1 MDLDQQIK
9 VLIENAPQDGTTPQ
23 VVEAI
28 APALKTLAEQ
38 LEREEY
44 FILQSLDQSWVLTT
58 LVNIDQPKVKKR
70 VIYAFPTLEDALST
84 ADPALGDQILAV
96 PLPVTHILFQM
107 VALET
112 LDSIVFLDT
121 PGNFDAG
128 TEVKRSEVQE
138 LVQVYL
144 KRYQEMRRYKG
155 RNVPPNFA

>member
-1 MDLDQQIK
+1 MDLDQQIQI
-9 VLIENAPQDGTTPQ
+9 LIKNAPQDGTTPQ

-38 LEREEY
+38 LERQDY
-44 FILQSLDQSWVLTT
+44 YILQSLDQSWVVTT
-58 LVNIDQPKVKKR
+58 LVNIDHPKVKKR
-70 VIYAFPTLEDALST
+70 VIYAFPTLEDALSK
-84 ADPALGDQILAV
+84 ADSSLETQILGV
-96 PLPVTHILFQM
+96 PLPVIHILFQM

-112 LDSIVFLDT
+112 LDSIVFLEK

-144 KRYQEMRRYKG
+144 KRYQEIRQYQG
-155 RNVPPNFA
+155 RKIPPNFA

>member
-58 LVNIDQPKVKKR
+58 LVNLDQPKVKKR
-70 VIYAFPTLEDALST
+70 VIYGFPTLENALST
-84 ADPALGDQILAV
+84 ADPALSDQILGV

-121 PGNFDAG
+121 PGNFDSG

-144 KRYQEMRRYKG
+144 KRYQEMRQYKG